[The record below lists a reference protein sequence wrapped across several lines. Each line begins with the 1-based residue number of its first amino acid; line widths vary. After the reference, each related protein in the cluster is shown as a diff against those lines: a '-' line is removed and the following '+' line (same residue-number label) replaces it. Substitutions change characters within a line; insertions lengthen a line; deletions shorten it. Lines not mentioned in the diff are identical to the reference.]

1 MTITQERINKI
12 WKGARHLFNG
22 SPFTQ
27 TQRLEAALDLSDLAT
42 QRGISGLDDY
52 AQIQF
57 RTYGIGRVID
67 SLAPYV
73 SAEDPMKRM
82 EHAAEATRVAS
93 DVFRTVSEK
102 RNLDTTIDFALQLYE
117 LGMHYNFESLT
128 IDVPDAATKFIAER
142 DGQENHYDRLFGG
155 MRAINQKVYEQRQKT
170 KQKRD
175 VA

>member
-22 SPFTQ
+22 SPNTE

-52 AQIQF
+52 AQMQF

-67 SLAPYV
+67 ALGPYV
-73 SAEDPMKRM
+73 SAEDPMERM
-82 EHAAEATRVAS
+82 THAAEATRVAS

-117 LGMHYNFESLT
+117 LGMHYDFDVLT
-128 IDVPDAATKFIAER
+128 IDIPDAAHKVIAER
-142 DGQENHYDRLFGG
+142 KGQEQIHGSIRGTRRASDAIDR
-155 MRAINQKVYEQRQKT
+155 
-170 KQKRD
+170 RD
-175 VA
+175 T